1 MARTC
6 FNEIGIKLIFSGVD
20 KDGKYE
26 FGEVH
31 FMTRENK
38 EIVVIDELSRPQNA
52 TLNKETGSG
61 SNIKY
66 NPYNFT
72 EHVIELKI

>member
-1 MARTC
+1 
-6 FNEIGIKLIFSGVD
+6 
-20 KDGKYE
+20 
-26 FGEVH
+26 
-31 FMTRENK
+31 MTKENK
-38 EIVVIDELSRPQNA
+38 EIIVIDELSRPQNA

-72 EHVIELKI
+72 EHGIELKI